1 MKRQIERGKIV
12 STELARIEIKQQ
24 LLNVADTLP
33 FEKMQ
38 QLLDFADFLKQQN
51 LSGSRLAHAD
61 AHKTLDEWEEA
72 LSQAE
77 VYWFN
82 LPESVRH
89 SYAGKVVAL
98 SKNRIV
104 DSDLQLQSLKRRVG
118 KKFANQP
125 ILYLDADAEL
135 LPPLIIHSP
144 NLG

>member
-1 MKRQIERGKIV
+1 M
-12 STELARIEIKQQ
+12 STELARMEIKQQ

-33 FEKMQ
+33 FEKIQ

-51 LSGSRLAHAD
+51 LSSSRPVREGTR
-61 AHKTLDEWEEA
+61 KTLDEWEET

-82 LPESVRH
+82 LPDSVRH

-98 SKNRIV
+98 SKDRIL
-104 DSDLQLQSLKRRVG
+104 DSDPQLQNLKRRVH
-118 KKFANQP
+118 KKFANEP
-125 ILYLDADAEL
+125 VLYLDADAEL

-144 NLG
+144 KLG